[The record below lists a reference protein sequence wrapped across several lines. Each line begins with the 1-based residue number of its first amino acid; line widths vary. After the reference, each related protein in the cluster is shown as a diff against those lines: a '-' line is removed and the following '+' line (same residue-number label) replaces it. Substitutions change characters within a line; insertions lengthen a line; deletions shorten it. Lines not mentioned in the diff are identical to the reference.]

1 MRVVINLLHMK
12 QLKIECPFGEPDKR
26 DGDHC
31 QRTTCD
37 DQSAVGPGIA
47 GSGRVHSIV
56 DADRL
61 SQEQDQGLESLL
73 VMSATAVPQS

>member
-1 MRVVINLLHMK
+1 MRVVINLLHRK

-47 GSGRVHSIV
+47 GSGSVSFV
-56 DADRL
+56 ADGDRL
-61 SQEQDQGLESLL
+61 LQEQDQGLESLL
-73 VMSATAVPQS
+73 VMSTTAVPQS